1 MPGPHVTLRGVKTTH
16 QAAALMG
23 LHPTTIRRLIRSGR
37 IPAHRFGRHFRIE
50 DATIA
55 RLLAEGALA

>member
-1 MPGPHVTLRGVKTTH
+1 MKTTH